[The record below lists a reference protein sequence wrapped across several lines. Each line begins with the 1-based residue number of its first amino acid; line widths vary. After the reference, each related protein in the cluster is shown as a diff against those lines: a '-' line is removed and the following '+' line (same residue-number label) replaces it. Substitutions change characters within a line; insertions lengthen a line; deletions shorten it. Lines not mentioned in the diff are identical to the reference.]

1 MLQIYYNIL
10 SWFIRRIHRNIV
22 NRLSFVLFEKFA
34 FVMVFAS
41 VYIVTKSFLVRRF
54 VRRFVN
60 RYVSFCFVISSF
72 TQFRYST
79 VWTESER

>member
-54 VRRFVN
+54 VN

>member
-1 MLQIYYNIL
+1 MLQVYYNIL

-34 FVMVFAS
+34 FVMVFVS
-41 VYIVTKSFLVRRF
+41 VYIVTKSFLVRRL
-54 VRRFVN
+54 VN

-72 TQFRYST
+72 AQFRYST

>member
-10 SWFIRRIHRNIV
+10 SWFIGRIHRNIV
-22 NRLSFVLFEKFA
+22 DRLSFVLFKKFA

-41 VYIVTKSFLVRRF
+41 VYIVTKSFLVRRL
-54 VRRFVN
+54 VN

>member
-34 FVMVFAS
+34 FVMVFVS
-41 VYIVTKSFLVRRF
+41 VYIVTKSFLVRRL
-54 VRRFVN
+54 VN